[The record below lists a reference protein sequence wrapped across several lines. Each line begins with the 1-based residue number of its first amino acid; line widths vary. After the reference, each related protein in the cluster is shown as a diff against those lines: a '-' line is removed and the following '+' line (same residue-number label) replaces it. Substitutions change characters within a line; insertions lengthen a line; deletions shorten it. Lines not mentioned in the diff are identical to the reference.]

1 MLIYECICELDSLL
15 KRVIQVLNKDKLFP
29 NFIDKVNDF
38 IDWIVFDFVQNKLK
52 KLAKFV
58 LSFQIN
64 DKHLLL
70 FL

>member
-38 IDWIVFDFVQNKLK
+38 ID
-52 KLAKFV
+52 
-58 LSFQIN
+58 
-64 DKHLLL
+64 
-70 FL
+70 